1 MVGEFGEPA
10 PPPKNDLGASALNSL
25 NPLRSARART
35 TPNSSTSPRID
46 RHPVV
51 FFFPCGNSVP
61 EKKKRDTIFYS
72 VLKSTAHNDSNNQR
86 QGRYVL

>member
-1 MVGEFGEPA
+1 MP
-10 PPPKNDLGASALNSL
+10 
-25 NPLRSARART
+25 RARPHHPKFFNLT
-35 TPNSSTSPRID
+35 THRQA
-46 RHPVV
+46 PVV